1 MKAVNNAGT
10 ITFYQSLPNSFRSST
25 GLHLN
30 VKDWSDEKMQSN
42 GLFDVIIDE
51 DYDSRIHN
59 LGEIY
64 WDTEATVFRKDKSNK
79 TWSQSLSEL
88 KEQAINN
95 FKSLVGSK
103 LAQTDWYVI
112 RNVDNGSEIP
122 SDVKEARQDL
132 RNTSDTVE
140 QEINAITTKAGVVSY
155 DFPNIN

>member
-1 MKAVNNAGT
+1 MKAVNNAGV

-30 VKDWSDEKMQSN
+30 VKGWSDQDMKDN

-79 TWSQSLSEL
+79 TWSKSLSEL
-88 KEQAINN
+88 KEQSISN
-95 FKSLVGSK
+95 FKHRIGSE
-103 LAQTDWYVI
+103 LAKTDWYII
-112 RNVDNGSEIP
+112 READNGA
-122 SDVKEARQDL
+122 DVPADIVDARVAL
-132 RNTSDTVE
+132 RELSDTVE
-140 QEINAITTKAGVVSY
+140 SEINALTTKAKVITY
-155 DFPNIN
+155 DFPNI

>member
-1 MKAVNNAGT
+1 MKAVNNAGV
-10 ITFYQSLPNSFRSST
+10 ITFYQSVPNSFRSST

-30 VKDWSDEKMQSN
+30 VKGWSEKEMKDN
-42 GLFDVIIDE
+42 GLFDVIIDD

-79 TWSQSLSEL
+79 TWTKSLSEL

-95 FKSLVGSK
+95 FKSRIGSV
-103 LAQTDWYVI
+103 LAKTDWYII
-112 RNVDNGSEIP
+112 RNADNGVEIP
-122 SDVKEARQDL
+122 GEIQEARQDL

-140 QEINAITTKAGVVSY
+140 QEINGITTKAGVITY
-155 DFPNIN
+155 DYPNID

>member
-1 MKAVNNAGT
+1 MKAVNNAGV
-10 ITFYQSLPNSFRSST
+10 ITFYQSVPNSFRSST

-30 VKDWSDEKMQSN
+30 VKEWSDQDMKDN

-51 DYDSRIHN
+51 DYDSRIHD

-64 WDTEATVFRKDKSNK
+64 WDSATTVFRKDKSNK
-79 TWSQSLSEL
+79 TWEKSLSDL

-95 FKSLVGSK
+95 FKSQIGSK

-112 RNVDNGSEIP
+112 RNIDNGSEIP
-122 SDVKEARQDL
+122 GEIQEARQDL

-140 QEINAITTKAGVVSY
+140 SEINELTTKAAVITY
-155 DFPNIN
+155 DFPNI